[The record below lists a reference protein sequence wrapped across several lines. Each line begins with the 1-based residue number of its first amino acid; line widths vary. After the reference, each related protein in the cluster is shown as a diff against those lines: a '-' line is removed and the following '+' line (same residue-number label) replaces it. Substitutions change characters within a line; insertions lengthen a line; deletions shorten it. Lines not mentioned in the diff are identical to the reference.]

1 MSGISDSH
9 ILPLLL
15 IIQGPILE
23 SEISVGELTLNP
35 GNWEVFWYAELDTV
49 GVDPLNPNNATGDSV
64 KTCYSASATFRV
76 VGECGSP

>member
-1 MSGISDSH
+1 MTTDSH
-9 ILPLLL
+9 LTIPLPLKT
-15 IIQGPILE
+15 QGPILE

-76 VGECGSP
+76 TGKCDSF